1 MLDSVLRTDPNM
13 ELTSICKG
21 SAMTKTPFLVLLI
34 LMCIS
39 TSVLSDIYKCTANGK
54 LTFSQRPC
62 EGNQQQSK
70 VTIEP
75 NNSSTYNS
83 PKPSSLTSKSLDTS
97 LYVAI
102 ESIDR
107 KMKKSEQK
115 IKSYKKS
122 MMSALKDLE
131 VAAQLSTDS
140 LTLTY
145 NSAQHEKMRAII
157 SEFKLL
163 TRKET
168 NHLKSLIQE
177 KRQLVTQRQRHL
189 EKNNTPA
196 IRY

>member
-1 MLDSVLRTDPNM
+1 MLDSVLKTAPNM

-21 SAMTKTPFLVLLI
+21 FAMTKTPFLVLLI
-34 LMCIS
+34 LMSIS
-39 TSVLSDIYKCTANGK
+39 TSVLSEIYKCTANGK

-62 EGNQQQSK
+62 ENHQQQSK

-102 ESIDR
+102 ESIAR
-107 KMKKSEQK
+107 KIKKSEQK

-168 NHLKSLIQE
+168 NHLKSLMQE
-177 KRQLVTQRQRHL
+177 KRQLVTQRQSHL
-189 EKNNTPA
+189 KQTNASA

>member
-1 MLDSVLRTDPNM
+1 MLDSVLRTAPSM

-21 SAMTKTPFLVLLI
+21 FAMTKTPFLVLLI
-34 LMCIS
+34 LMSIS
-39 TSVLSDIYKCTANGK
+39 TSVLSEIYKCTANGK

-62 EGNQQQSK
+62 EGHQQQSK

-75 NNSSTYNS
+75 NSSSTYNS
-83 PKPSSLTSKSLDTS
+83 PKPSSLTSKSQDTS

-102 ESIDR
+102 ESIAR
-107 KMKKSEQK
+107 KIKKSEQK

-131 VAAQLSTDS
+131 VAAQLSTGS

-145 NSAQHEKMRAII
+145 NRAQHEKMRAII

-168 NHLKSLIQE
+168 SHLKSLMQE
-177 KRQLVTQRQRHL
+177 KRQLITQRQSHL
-189 EKNNTPA
+189 KQTNVSA
-196 IRY
+196 IGY